1 MQKLFVFVVLSLIA
15 LSCGQVEK
23 QREAITSL
31 ATEWDSTTQMVAAFT
46 SELKLETAN
55 WQRMYD
61 DMFSRVTV
69 SENVSDE
76 AQAEAE
82 QLKQAWQAHG
92 AAFQGLQAEVDG
104 FIKSWEEKTAE
115 VTALKEGLE
124 TGQLPAELTEKMAAL
139 RESLSTVPATLETW
153 RNTLQE
159 TKDQSQ
165 STFQRQTELTK
176 EQDS

>member
-31 ATEWDSTTQMVAAFT
+31 ATEWDSTTQMVAAFAT
-46 SELKLETAN
+46 ELKLETAN
-55 WQRMYD
+55 WQSAYD
-61 DMFSRVTV
+61 ETYSKVAV
-69 SENVSDE
+69 SETISDE
-76 AQAEAE
+76 AKAESE

-92 AAFQGLQAEVDG
+92 AAYQGLQTEVDN
-104 FIKSWEEKTAE
+104 FLKSWEEKTAE

-124 TGQLPAELTEKMAAL
+124 TGQLPAEVTEQMNAL

-153 RNTLQE
+153 KKALQE

-165 STFQRQTELTK
+165 ATLQRQTEMTK

>member
-1 MQKLFVFVVLSLIA
+1 MQKLFVFVVLSLIT

-31 ATEWDSTTQMVAAFT
+31 ATEWDSTTQVVAAFT

-69 SENVSDE
+69 SETMSDE
-76 AQAEAE
+76 AKAETE

-92 AAFQGLQAEVDG
+92 AAFQGLQTEVNG
-104 FIKSWEEKTAE
+104 FLKSWEEKTAE

-124 TGQLPAELTEKMAAL
+124 TGQAPAELTEQVNTL
-139 RESLSTVPATLETW
+139 RESLSTVPTTLETW
-153 RNTLQE
+153 KKALQE
-159 TKDQSQ
+159 TKDQTQ
-165 STFQRQTELTK
+165 TTLQRQAEMTK
-176 EQDS
+176 GQDS